1 MTCIIF
7 FLFPQAMYG
16 SACFPIALST
26 GKALKLCNSCGR
38 DRRETAPRCSFHFIS
53 LVMTEVEHFFIN
65 LRIIFFFGEL
75 SLHVFFP
82 FLQDAGEFLLNFK
95 MFFIN

>member
-1 MTCIIF
+1 MKFYLILPGSSPYDLYHF

-65 LRIIFFFGEL
+65 LRIIFFFW
-75 SLHVFFP
+75 
-82 FLQDAGEFLLNFK
+82 
-95 MFFIN
+95 